1 MRNMMSFIVIIIF
14 VVLFLFLGN
23 TEVSFSPFKVII
35 HEWWKPVGI
44 TIMIIGFAI
53 YLIGST
59 GKSYNDGW
67 NKAKNEII
75 NVREKN

>member
-35 HEWWKPVGI
+35 HEWWKPVG
-44 TIMIIGFAI
+44 
-53 YLIGST
+53 LLL
-59 GKSYNDGW
+59 
-67 NKAKNEII
+67 
-75 NVREKN
+75 